1 MPEVFDGNYPSSET
15 VFSGNSARNS
25 SGLGAPSET
34 VPARVWASGTVARN
48 GFRYVAGVTVRRGFR
63 FGVYRRGLP
72 FEAVF
77 SAELHAGVVVRRG
90 FRFGVCCRSLPF
102 GVFPIR
108 DLLSV
113 FIVGVYRLKQFSAR
127 SFMPGFGG

>member
-34 VPARVWASGTVARN
+34 VPARVWASGTVAE
-48 GFRYVAGVTVRRGFR
+48 TV
-63 FGVYRRGLP
+63 FGMSPGLP
-72 FEAVF
+72 FGKVP
-77 SAELHAGVVVRRG
+77 G
-90 FRFGVCCRSLPF
+90 
-102 GVFPIR
+102 
-108 DLLSV
+108 SV